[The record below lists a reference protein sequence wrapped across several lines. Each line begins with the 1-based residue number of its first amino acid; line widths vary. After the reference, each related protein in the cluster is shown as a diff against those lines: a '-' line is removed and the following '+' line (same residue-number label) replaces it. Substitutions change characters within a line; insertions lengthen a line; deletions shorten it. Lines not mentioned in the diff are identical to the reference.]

1 MLSAVQ
7 PDSGGRFQAVLISEQ
22 ASGARF
28 RVELSTRA
36 GVWQNEATVSES
48 AGEVQWGAWS
58 GGVRP
63 QVPGQEEQPE
73 PPEWLCRYLRAAL
86 RSAWRGRAED
96 GWPRRLTRWRDA
108 PDVRR
113 DESGG

>member
-1 MLSAVQ
+1 MLRAVQ

-28 RVELSTRA
+28 RVELSTSA
-36 GVWQNEATVSES
+36 GVWQNEASVSES
-48 AGEVQWGAWS
+48 AGEVEWGTWS
-58 GGVRP
+58 VTAHLP
-63 QVPGQEEQPE
+63 AAEPAE

-108 PDVRR
+108 PDARR